1 MDFRLAMAVWV
12 LAFLN
17 PSHSSSS
24 IQITDL
30 QHNPGLLALDM
41 GKSFVRIGKH
51 RLYHVVDLKQ
61 CEPIFARLDVA
72 IHGLKSFGNLSD
84 LTAMLE
90 SKFSNTRKMFQ
101 NLMPRQRNK
110 RGLLNFVGSAIKQ
123 ITGNLDNDDLIEI
136 SKTLKA
142 LEIDDKILIN
152 ENNEQARIN
161 TQLQD
166 RLNKFIEQFEF
177 DHNLIRKNLIAA
189 KSNSGIDK
197 TIKLLREILK
207 INIQLDNLESHLK
220 LIFESIQLAKLNT
233 IPRDILSP
241 DELSIILDH
250 FTNHKIIIDS
260 IDQVYQFLNLSA
272 FYNHTKIVFIVEIPL
287 LDELAYRT
295 LLLEPLI
302 VKNKTLK
309 LPAHA
314 AITNDQQFYFIIEE
328 CQRVGHNQ
336 ICHPENLNNFTLDG
350 CFPYLLKGIPANCS
364 FKEVSLP
371 SEIKS
376 ITDNHLIAKQINSQ
390 EIATTCGMRNR
401 TLSGTFLIEYHNCT
415 IIINGLEFTNK
426 EWYKVEPLLVVPMDG
441 LEIQTIDI
449 EPQISFEK
457 LHFINRHHL
466 ETLNSKTNVT
476 AFTSISLSS
485 ISLIIATI
493 AIFFLISRKFSNH
506 WNHHNKK
513 PSSGHRVEFTANEDV
528 SIFKEGQVTDESS
541 QISRLQELERE
552 VHRLEEPLATLFH
565 SK

>member
-1 MDFRLAMAVWV
+1 MDFRLAMEVWV

-309 LPAHA
+309 LPAHT

>member
-197 TIKLLREILK
+197 TIKLLRKILK

-309 LPAHA
+309 LPAHT

-426 EWYKVEPLLVVPMDG
+426 EWYKVEPLLVVPMAG
-441 LEIQTIDI
+441 FEIQTIDI
-449 EPQISFEK
+449 
-457 LHFINRHHL
+457 
-466 ETLNSKTNVT
+466 
-476 AFTSISLSS
+476 
-485 ISLIIATI
+485 
-493 AIFFLISRKFSNH
+493 
-506 WNHHNKK
+506 
-513 PSSGHRVEFTANEDV
+513 
-528 SIFKEGQVTDESS
+528 
-541 QISRLQELERE
+541 
-552 VHRLEEPLATLFH
+552 
-565 SK
+565 

>member
-1 MDFRLAMAVWV
+1 
-12 LAFLN
+12 
-17 PSHSSSS
+17 
-24 IQITDL
+24 
-30 QHNPGLLALDM
+30 
-41 GKSFVRIGKH
+41 
-51 RLYHVVDLKQ
+51 
-61 CEPIFARLDVA
+61 
-72 IHGLKSFGNLSD
+72 
-84 LTAMLE
+84 MLE

-123 ITGNLDNDDLIEI
+123 VTGNLDNDDLIEI

-309 LPAHA
+309 LPAHT

-364 FKEVSLP
+364 IKEVSLP

>member
-309 LPAHA
+309 LPAHT